1 MNRGCG
7 VGALR
12 EGHAEL
18 VLVQDLGLR
27 VRWIDLSR
35 IRLNLILRARI
46 GKLLLQYVVDLLPL
60 RMSIVLI
67 VILILIL
74 IMMWCLLVP
83 LAYGERGRALLVLG
97 EDDPLV
103 LVQFRQLPCQ
113 LLLQGEGFDVEF
125 KNFMLIAINCF
136 RKLDEILHLLDVA
149 LEIVCALRPEMRTRS
164 LKGRGLVEDPSESR
178 LNECFVTQ
186 SLVADS
192 LSEELVEVKVVLHQE
207 LHARHVK
214 LHDLLVHHH

>member
-1 MNRGCG
+1 MNRSRG

-27 VRWIDLSR
+27 VHWIDLSR
-35 IRLNLILRARI
+35 IRLSLVLRARI
-46 GKLLLQYVVDLLPL
+46 GKLLFQYVVYLLPL
-60 RMSIVLI
+60 GLSIVL
-67 VILILIL
+67 VLILIV
-74 IMMWCLLVP
+74 MSWLLVP
-83 LAYGERGRALLVLG
+83 LAHGERGRALLVLG

-103 LVQFRQLPCQ
+103 LVQFRQLSRQ

-149 LEIVCALRPEMRTRS
+149 LEIVCALGSEMRTRS
-164 LKGRGLVEDPSESR
+164 LKGRDLVEDPGES
-178 LNECFVTQ
+178 LFNECFITQ

-192 LSEELVEVKVVLHQE
+192 LSEELVEVKAALHQE

-214 LHDLLVHHH
+214 LHNLLIHYH